1 MPRIKIP
8 QLAQYSFSIDIP
20 VRISDLN
27 YADHVGNDSFL
38 SIMHDARMLY
48 LMSKGFSEMNVEGLG
63 LIMADAG
70 VEYKAQMKY
79 GDLVTV
85 EVGLDDFSS
94 VGFDVYYRLSVLR
107 DGQRKITGLG
117 KTGMVLFDFQRQK
130 MVPISDDLKARLLG
144 R

>member
-8 QLAQYSFSIDIP
+8 QLAQYSFSVDIP

-48 LMSKGFSEMNVEGLG
+48 LMSRGFSEMNVEGLG

-117 KTGMVLFDFQRQK
+117 KTGMVLFDFHRQK
-130 MVPISDDLKARLLG
+130 MVPISDDLKARLKG
-144 R
+144 G